1 MSADAFG
8 DGTRAITL
16 VREGM
21 AVVDVHGEKLGK
33 VKDVHLGDPDAVTA
47 EGQETIV
54 GGDGPPASAAHW
66 LARTG
71 YVRIHKG
78 LLGGD
83 AWVSGDDI
91 ASVDD
96 DQTVHLSID
105 QGRLVR

>member
-1 MSADAFG
+1 MSTDAFG
-8 DGTRAITL
+8 NETRAITL

-21 AVVDVHGEKLGK
+21 PVVDVHGEKLGK

-47 EGQETIV
+47 EGQETV
-54 GGDGPPASAAHW
+54 LDDDGPPASAAHW

-78 LLGGD
+78 IFGGD
-83 AWVSGDDI
+83 SWASGDDI

-96 DQTVHLSID
+96 DETVHLAID
-105 QGRLVR
+105 EGRLVR